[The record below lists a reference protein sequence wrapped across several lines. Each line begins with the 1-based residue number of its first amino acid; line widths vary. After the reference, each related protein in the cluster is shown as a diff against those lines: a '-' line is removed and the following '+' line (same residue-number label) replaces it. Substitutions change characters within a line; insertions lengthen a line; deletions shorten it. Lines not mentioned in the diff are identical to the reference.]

1 MQNQINLR
9 WQQIP
14 SPLVSEILSQGN
26 HDGVVLDME
35 HGFMNIETLVSC
47 MQVIQLAGKK
57 CFVRLSTATVD
68 KIRLCLDNGANGIIF
83 STVESVERAE
93 KLIKRCNF
101 PEEGGTRGLGLVRQ
115 NMWGLKPLISKP
127 PILIAQIETAKAI
140 DAIEDLSKCSFNY
153 FMIGPYDLS
162 CSLGFPGDFDS
173 KKYRDAITKFCKFI
187 SEENRAVHIPSDVQ
201 NQVKKYSNFGVIA
214 SGMDTIALIEKNSEY
229 ENDNKST
236 V

>member
-14 SPLVSEILSQGN
+14 SPLVSEILCQGN
-26 HDGVVLDME
+26 HDGIVLDME
-35 HGFMNIETLVSC
+35 HGFMNVETLVSC
-47 MQVIQLAGKK
+47 IQVIQLAGKK

-83 STVESVERAE
+83 ATVESVTRAE

-101 PEEGGTRGLGLVRQ
+101 PEQGGSRGLGLVRQ
-115 NMWGLKPLISKP
+115 NMWGNKKLISDP

-140 DAIEDLSKCSFNY
+140 ESFEELSKCCFNY

-162 CSLGFPGDFDS
+162 CSLGNPGNFDT
-173 KKYRDAITKFCKFI
+173 KEYLQAISKFCDLI
-187 SEENRAVHIPSDVQ
+187 PENRRAVHIPSDVQ
-201 NQVKKYSNFGVIA
+201 NQKKKYNNFGIIA
-214 SGMDTIALIEKNSEY
+214 SGMDTISLIEKNSEY
-229 ENDNKST
+229 EEC
-236 V
+236 